1 MLCCA
6 RECSRVPQDNDGD
19 VRCELLMLLS
29 VCLSLRL
36 CVPGSIHPSSER
48 RICRSCPSDL
58 PAWLPGSTDAD
69 VKRERRRRRRHRYK
83 LLN

>member
-1 MLCCA
+1 MLKSA
-6 RECSRVPQDNDGD
+6 PRQRWRRALRAFD
-19 VRCELLMLLS
+19 VAVRLS

-36 CVPGSIHPSSER
+36 SVPGSIHPSSER